1 MKINLKKLTIV
12 LLIAATSPLI
22 TSCSTTSSD
31 QSMAGGVAIDAVQG
45 TATVQSVDPEDR
57 TVVLLHSDGSTTSYK
72 CGPEVRNF
80 NQIKVGD
87 QVTATVAESVAIALV
102 KGGMAPAAGATSAI
116 VRAPLGAKP
125 SGKRVDTMGFTAK
138 IISVDTTNRKVTLQT
153 PNGEIQTVEVGSNVD
168 LTQVSPGDDVA
179 VQVTRAFAISVTSPN
194 SSM

>member
-1 MKINLKKLTIV
+1 
-12 LLIAATSPLI
+12 
-22 TSCSTTSSD
+22 
-31 QSMAGGVAIDAVQG
+31 MAGGVAIDAVQG
-45 TATVQSVDPEDR
+45 TATVQSVDADDR

-102 KGGMAPAAGATSAI
+102 KGGAAPAAGATSAI

-153 PNGEIQTVEVGSNVD
+153 LNGENQTVEVGSNVD
-168 LTQVSPGDDVA
+168 LTQVSTGDDVA
-179 VQVTRAFAISVTSPN
+179 VQVTRAFAISVTSPD